1 MISNPSSPTVAVAAQ
16 GNARGG
22 ADFLSNLRLWQKFT
36 LLGVIALALLS
47 YPLYT
52 VYKLNRETIDTVRTE
67 EAGLPPIK
75 TTEDLIQAFQD
86 HRTTSS
92 YFLNN
97 DATRAA
103 PRAKATT
110 DADEAIANL
119 EKLPEL
125 RDDAVVAKRLAA
137 IKEQWATVKSDVE
150 GRRVDSRRTLDA
162 HNALITKSLGLIDD
176 LTAHYL
182 IDLDP
187 EAGAYYAFRAS
198 LSDLPQLKE
207 AIRALRSPVT
217 DRLEDIAKVRKTAE
231 QPPAGF
237 NLDASLRDAMR
248 GEDRARFLASIQQA
262 ERAAKSY
269 GENMRKAMAS
279 SPEMKTELAA
289 QTEQITSLTEQ
300 AMQMARR
307 ELLTKDLPTIDAA
320 TYQRDV
326 SVSRE
331 LALKASAGTDKLLSG
346 VLAKRGN
353 EARRATLLTLGG
365 EALLLLIGVTIAYLI
380 VRNITGTVKGLQG
393 SVERVRQ
400 GDFNALQAIGA
411 KDEVGD
417 LGRTVNDLLQER
429 IAAQRL
435 AEATNEGLNNSV
447 VSILQ
452 AVYQLSQRDLTAKAP
467 VTEDIIG
474 TVSDSINA
482 LTDETTRVLHDVT
495 RIANQVESASGK
507 VKVQADLVAKTSDDE
522 RTRVGEMIKSLGESS
537 ASATQMATLADQSN
551 TSAAQAT
558 HATNTALDTVNGTV
572 KGMESIRETIAE
584 TEKRIKRLGERS
596 QEITGIVNL
605 INTISERTHVL
616 ALNASMQAAVAGEA
630 GRGFAVVAEEV
641 QRLAESSRNATQ
653 QIGTLVSNIQLE
665 TNETINTVNRTIT
678 QVVQGSEQAQ
688 RAGEQ
693 MRVTQGITAQ
703 LVAQVQRIADG
714 SNAQKQV
721 SEQLLLSVQQIGQ
734 TNDRTAAQIG
744 VQNLETDSLLA
755 SARRLVESVNV
766 FKLPQAA

>member
-1 MISNPSSPTVAVAAQ
+1 MISNFSSSAVAAP
-16 GNARGG
+16 RGKMRTG
-22 ADFLSNLRLWQKFT
+22 ASFLSNMRLWQKFT

-47 YPLYT
+47 YPLYN

-67 EAGLPPIK
+67 QAGLPPIK
-75 TTEDLIQAFQD
+75 ATEELIQSFQD

-103 PRAKATT
+103 PRGKAIS
-110 DADEAIANL
+110 DADEAIAKL
-119 EKLPEL
+119 ENIPEL
-125 RDDAVVAKRLAA
+125 RDDPAVVKRIAS
-137 IKEQWATVKSDVE
+137 IKEQWTTIKADVDS
-150 GRRVDSRRTLDA
+150 RRLDSRRTLDA
-162 HNALITKSLGLIDD
+162 HGALITRTFGLIDD

-198 LSDLPQLKE
+198 LADLPQLKE

-217 DRLEDIAKVRKTAE
+217 DRLEEIAKLRKTAE

-237 NLDASLRDAMR
+237 NLDAALRDAMR
-248 GEDRARFLASIQQA
+248 SEDRARFLTSIQQA
-262 ERAAKSY
+262 ERAAKNYS
-269 GENMRKAMAS
+269 ENMRKALAS
-279 SPEMKTELAA
+279 SPELRAELGA
-289 QTEQITSLTEQ
+289 QTDQITSLTEQ

-307 ELLTKDLPTIDAA
+307 ELLTKDIPTIDPG

-331 LALKASAGTDKLLSG
+331 LAIKASAGTDKLLSG
-346 VLAKRGN
+346 VLAKRSAD
-353 EARRATLLTLGG
+353 ARTTTLLAFGG
-365 EALLLLIGVTIAYLI
+365 EALLLLIGVTIAYFI
-380 VRNITGTVKGLQG
+380 VRNITGTVRGLQG
-393 SVERVRQ
+393 SVEKVRQ
-400 GDFNALQAIGA
+400 GDFDALQAIEA

-429 IAAQRL
+429 IAAQKK
-435 AEATNEGLNNSV
+435 AEAENEGLNNSV

-495 RIANQVESASGK
+495 KIANQVESASGK
-507 VKVQADLVAKTSDDE
+507 VKVQADLVSKTSDDE
-522 RTRVGEMIKSLGESS
+522 RARVGEMIKSLGESS
-537 ASATQMATLADQSN
+537 ASATQMASLADQSN

-688 RAGEQ
+688 KAGEQ

-703 LVAQVQRIADG
+703 LVAQVQRIAEG

-744 VQNLETDSLLA
+744 AQNLETDSLLA

>member
-1 MISNPSSPTVAVAAQ
+1 MTTNLIPVDTLANEGRTLATRLNIL
-16 GNARGG
+16 GK
-22 ADFLSNLRLWQKFT
+22 LRLWQKFS
-36 LLGVIALALLS
+36 LLGLIALALLS

-52 VYKLNRETIDTVRTE
+52 VIKQNRETIDTVRTE

-75 TTEDLIQAFQD
+75 TLEDLIQSLQD
-86 HRTTSS
+86 HRTASS
-92 YFLNN
+92 YFVQN
-97 DATRAA
+97 DIARSA
-103 PRAKATT
+103 PRGKAAA
-110 DADEAIANL
+110 DADAAFAAL
-119 EKLPEL
+119 EKQIGL

-137 IKEQWATVKSDVE
+137 LNQEWVSVKADVE
-150 GRRVDSRRTLDA
+150 ARKLDSRRVIEA
-162 HNALITKSLGLIDD
+162 HTALVNNAISFIGD
-176 LTAHYL
+176 LTALYL

-198 LSDLPQLKE
+198 LIDLPQLKE
-207 AIRALRSPVT
+207 SIRGLRSPVT
-217 DRLEDIAKVRKTAE
+217 DRLEEIARVRKAAE
-231 QPPAGF
+231 QPVQGF
-237 NLDASLRDAMR
+237 KVDVALADAMR
-248 GEDRARFLASIQQA
+248 PEDRARILNWIQLG
-262 ERAAKSY
+262 ERAAKNY
-269 GENMRKAMAS
+269 GENMRKAMAA
-279 SPEMKTELAA
+279 SPEMKTEMSA
-289 QTEQITSLTEQ
+289 QVGEITQLTEQ

-307 ELLTKDLPTIDAA
+307 EILGREIPTVDAT

-326 SVSRE
+326 SVARE
-331 LALKASAGTDKLLSG
+331 AALKASAGTDKLLAS
-346 VLAKRGN
+346 VL
-353 EARRATLLTLGG
+353 ARRAADARNTTLLALGG
-365 EALLLLIGVTIAYLI
+365 ELLLLLVGAGLAVLI
-380 VRNITGTVKGLQG
+380 VRNITGTVRNLQG

-400 GDFNALQAIGA
+400 GDFNALQAIDSR
-411 KDEVGD
+411 DEVGD

-429 IAAQRL
+429 IAAQRK
-435 AEATNEGLNNSV
+435 AEAENETLNNSV
-447 VSILQ
+447 ISILQ

-467 VTEDIIG
+467 VTQDIIG

-482 LTDETTRVLHDVT
+482 LTDETSKVLHDVS
-495 RIANQVESASGK
+495 RIASLVELSSGK
-507 VKVQADLVAKTSDDE
+507 VKAQADLVSRTSDDE
-522 RTRVGEMIKSLGESS
+522 RASVGLMIKSLGESTQS
-537 ASATQMATLADQSN
+537 ANQMALLADQSN
-551 TSAAQAT
+551 TSAEQAT
-558 HATNTALDTVNGTV
+558 QATNTALDTVNGTL

-688 RAGEQ
+688 RAGDQ

-703 LVAQVQRIADG
+703 LVAQVRRIAEG
-714 SNAQKQV
+714 STAQKEL
-721 SEQLLLSVQQIGQ
+721 SAQLLLSVQHIGQSNERTAQQIG
-734 TNDRTAAQIG
+734 AQN
-744 VQNLETDSLLA
+744 QETDSLLV

-766 FKLPQAA
+766 FKLPKAA

>member
-1 MISNPSSPTVAVAAQ
+1 MNSNFSSPAVAAPQ
-16 GNARGG
+16 DTAHDR
-22 ADFLSNLRLWQKFT
+22 ADFLSNMRLWQKFM

-52 VYKLNRETIDTVRTE
+52 VYKLSRETIDTVRTE

-75 TTEDLIQAFQD
+75 ITEDLVQALQD
-86 HRTTSS
+86 HRTASS

-110 DADEAIANL
+110 DADEAIASL
-119 EKLPEL
+119 EKLADL
-125 RDDAVVAKRLAA
+125 RDDAAVVKRLAA
-137 IKEQWATVKSDVE
+137 IKEQWATIKADVE
-150 GRRVDSRRTLDA
+150 SRRVDSRRTLDA
-162 HNALITKSLGLIDD
+162 HGALIAKSIGLIDD
-176 LTAHYL
+176 LTTHYL

-217 DRLEDIAKVRKTAE
+217 DRLEEIAKARATAA

-237 NLDASLRDAMR
+237 NLDAALRDAMR
-248 GEDRARFLASIQQA
+248 GEDRARFLTSIQQA

-279 SPEMKTELAA
+279 SPEMKAELAA
-289 QTEQITSLTEQ
+289 QTDQITILTEQ

-307 ELLTKDLPTIDAA
+307 ELLTKDIPTIDAA

-331 LALKASAGTDKLLSG
+331 AALKASTGTDKLLSS
-346 VLAKRGN
+346 VLAKRAN
-353 EARRATLLTLGG
+353 DARNTTLLAFGG
-365 EALLLLIGVTIAYLI
+365 EAILLLVGVTIAYLI
-380 VRNITGTVKGLQG
+380 VHNITGTVKGLQG

-400 GDFNALQAIGA
+400 GDFNALQAIDA

-417 LGRTVNDLLQER
+417 LGRTVNQLLQER
-429 IAAQRL
+429 IVAQKK
-435 AEATNEGLNNSV
+435 AEAENEGLNNSV

-507 VKVQADLVAKTSDDE
+507 VKVQADLVSKTSDDE
-522 RTRVGEMIKSLGESS
+522 RARVGEMIKSLGESS

-688 RAGEQ
+688 KAGEQ

-714 SNAQKQV
+714 SNAQKQA

>member
-1 MISNPSSPTVAVAAQ
+1 MNPTPSSPAIAATQ
-16 GNARGG
+16 GNAAGRTRGRL
-22 ADFLSNLRLWQKFT
+22 AFLDNMRLWQKFT
-36 LLGVIALALLS
+36 LLGVLAALAVAFPFTQFFRTSQANVEFTRVELSGIEPTQAGIRLLALLQQHRGLS
-47 YPLYT
+47 ASVLAGA
-52 VYKLNRETIDTVRTE
+52 
-67 EAGLPPIK
+67 EA
-75 TTEDLIQAFQD
+75 QS
-86 HRTTSS
+86 TS
-92 YFLNN
+92 
-97 DATRAA
+97 RAA
-103 PRAKATT
+103 KQV
-110 DADEAIANL
+110 EVEKAIAVL
-119 EKLPEL
+119 DEKL
-125 RDDAVVAKRLAA
+125 
-137 IKEQWATVKSDVE
+137 ATVDSKAVSAPWSTIKQDWKS
-150 GRRVDSRRTLDA
+150 A
-162 HNALITKSLGLIDD
+162 AQ
-176 LTAHYL
+176 A
-182 IDLDP
+182 
-187 EAGAYYAFRAS
+187 
-198 LSDLPQLKE
+198 
-207 AIRALRSPVT
+207 VT
-217 DRLEDIAKVRKTAE
+217 DRSTD
-231 QPPAGF
+231 
-237 NLDASLRDAMR
+237 
-248 GEDRARFLASIQQA
+248 
-262 ERAAKSY
+262 
-269 GENMRKAMAS
+269 
-279 SPEMKTELAA
+279 
-289 QTEQITSLTEQ
+289 
-300 AMQMARR
+300 ARR
-307 ELLTKDLPTIDAA
+307 SFDDQT
-320 TYQRDV
+320 
-326 SVSRE
+326 
-331 LALKASAGTDKLLSG
+331 ALVGKLLVFIETMG
-346 VLAKRGN
+346 DQYQLTLDPTAHTYYLVQ
-353 EARRATLLTLGG
+353 ATLLQLPTLTERFAQLRGLG
-365 EALLLLIGVTIAYLI
+365 AARLAEAARLRATNADPAGAFNGTDRATILNLINQSTVDSQSAYRFIAKAVDAEPRLRGRLDAEILPAQAAARQLQALAKKELLDTAAPNFDSVTYFRTFTEGVDAQIKLGLGVNEVLAAELGAYAAKERRDQLIVSAEVLAVAALLAFVAYLI

-393 SVERVRQ
+393 SVEKVRQ
-400 GDFNALQAIGA
+400 GDFNALQSIEA

-429 IAAQRL
+429 IAAQRA
-435 AEATNEGLNNSV
+435 AEATNESLNNSV

-495 RIANQVESASGK
+495 KIANQVESASGK
-507 VKVQADLVAKTSDDE
+507 VKVQADLVSKTSDDE
-522 RTRVGEMIKSLGESS
+522 RARVGEMIKSLGESS

-551 TSAAQAT
+551 NSAAQAT

-703 LVAQVQRIADG
+703 LVAQVQRIAEG

-744 VQNLETDSLLA
+744 AQNLETDSLLA